1 MLVFTALYAPAFTVS
16 LLSISQLPPKY
27 SIIFQGNTC
36 FIADQKAASSEIKLA
51 ILDNGLYRLRVQI
64 TYPNQQPKRKAATA
78 LTASKP
84 TLELWHQRFSH
95 IGVQSLRHIL
105 GESISASA
113 SLPLCSTCVLGKQH
127 QKIIRTPIPPVSR
140 PFELVHS
147 DVCGPISIPSFS
159 GQKYFVVYV
168 DNY

>member
-84 TLELWHQRFSH
+84 TLELWHQRFGH